1 MSPRYRHR
9 KSRLLHSFRYG
20 WSHFNQHR
28 DGIRH
33 THSRRRDRTPDTPR
47 RSAWRGVP
55 QAVLL
60 RELRWQF
67 LRGLL
72 VGVVLLLVWAL
83 GFGFW
88 DIMRAKNDIATAKTA
103 ATQIIDGRDSL
114 LTTEGRATASVQLHS
129 MHSAAYS
136 ADLRLRGSAPLTV
149 LSWIPFVNRQVNGLR
164 DAVSDVDETAAQGQ
178 RLLAAATAASDASHG
193 TYIDLPTLKSLDNQV
208 HASRLALQGRVRS
221 AAGLVGPIKSARTS
235 INQQLRVLNGLL
247 KNADSALTFAQPF
260 LGSTGP
266 RTYFVAGL
274 NNSEMRDQGM
284 VLSWAILKVNNG
296 HFEMSHSSTVGTIS
310 LRKPAVVL
318 TDQGTKTVFG
328 PLEPTRIWQSVNAVG
343 DFRTSSR
350 WMMAMY
356 AAARGERVDGVLGID
371 VVTLQNILR
380 VTGAVRIP
388 NTKPAINSSNV
399 ASLIL
404 HDLYVKYPAG
414 AQQQGRRDEISA
426 IAQAAVT
433 KMKSG
438 GFDSALLIKALA
450 QSTGGRHLL
459 FYDSNATNEANI
471 IKFGASGALLSPNG
485 NVVHTSIQSG
495 VAAKLDWFM
504 RESLQYDIRVNSEG
518 TAFITTT
525 ITLDN
530 TAPPHPKPSY
540 AFGPDN
546 TNTHIA
552 GEYIA
557 RIYQWLPANA
567 ESPAAVKEEG
577 LVLTR
582 TVVHVPAHQS
592 NIAVLQA
599 VIKNAVKNGALSF
612 TFIPQG
618 TIRPIPVTLTLHSD
632 VSLNGPG
639 TITWTGAKTKTVTW
653 TANQ

>member
-9 KSRLLHSFRYG
+9 KSRPLHSFRYG
-20 WSHFNQHR
+20 RFHFNQHR
-28 DGIRH
+28 EGIRH
-33 THSRRRDRTPDTPR
+33 THSRRRDRASEPSR
-47 RSAWRGVP
+47 RSAFRGVP
-55 QAVLL
+55 RVVLL

-72 VGVVLLLVWAL
+72 VAVILLVVWAL
-83 GFGFW
+83 GFGVW
-88 DIMRAKNDIATAKTA
+88 DILRAKSDITA
-103 ATQIIDGRDSL
+103 AKNAATKIIDGRDSL
-114 LTTEGRATASVQLHS
+114 LTSQGRASAAVQLHS

-136 ADLRLRGSAPLTV
+136 ADLRLKGSAPLTV

-178 RLLAAATAASDASHG
+178 RLLASATAAADASHG
-193 TYIDLPTLKSLDNQV
+193 TYVDLPTLKSLNEQV
-208 HASRLALQGRVRS
+208 HASRLALHGRVRS
-221 AAGLVGPIKSARTS
+221 ASGLVGPIKSARIS
-235 INQQLRVLNGLL
+235 INHQLRVLNGLL

-284 VLSWAILKVNNG
+284 VLSWAILKVNGG

-318 TDQGTKTVFG
+318 TDKGTKTVFG

-343 DFRTSSR
+343 DFRTSSK

-356 AAARGERVDGVLGID
+356 AAARGEHVDGVLGID

-380 VTGAVRIP
+380 VTGPVRIP
-388 NTKPAINSSNV
+388 NTKPAINSANV

-433 KMKSG
+433 KMKRG
-438 GFDSALLIKALA
+438 GFDSAVLIKALA
-450 QSTGGRHLL
+450 KSTGGRHLL
-459 FYDSNATNEANI
+459 FYDANSTNEANI
-471 IKFGASGALLSPNG
+471 IKFGASGALASHSG
-485 NVVHTSIQSG
+485 NVIHTSIQSG

-504 RESLQYDIRVNSEG
+504 HETLKYDIRVNSEG

-525 ITLDN
+525 ITLNN

-567 ESPAAVKEEG
+567 ESPASVKEEG
-577 LVLTR
+577 LTLTR
-582 TVVHVPAHQS
+582 TVVHVPAHQA
-592 NIAVLQA
+592 NVAVLQA
-599 VIKNAVKNGALSF
+599 VIKNAVKDGALSF

-618 TIRPIPVTLTLHSD
+618 TIRSIPVTVTLHSD

-639 TITWTGAKTKTVTW
+639 TITWSGANTKTVTW
-653 TANQ
+653 SANR

>member
-1 MSPRYRHR
+1 M
-9 KSRLLHSFRYG
+9 
-20 WSHFNQHR
+20 
-28 DGIRH
+28 
-33 THSRRRDRTPDTPR
+33 PR

-55 QAVLL
+55 RPVIL
-60 RELRWQF
+60 RELRWQV
-67 LRGLL
+67 LRGLI
-72 VGVVLLLVWAL
+72 VAIILLVIWAL
-83 GFGFW
+83 GFGIW
-88 DIMRAKNDIATAKTA
+88 DVMRARADISTAKSA

-114 LTTEGRATASVQLHS
+114 LTAQGRAVASVQLNS
-129 MHSAAYS
+129 MHAAAYS
-136 ADLRLRGSAPLTV
+136 ADVRLRGSAPLTV
-149 LSWIPFVNRQVNGLR
+149 LTWIPFVNRQVNGLR

-178 RLLAAATAASDASHG
+178 ALLAAASAASDASHG
-193 TYIDLPTLKSLDNQV
+193 TYIDLPTLKSLNTQV
-208 HASRLALQGRVRS
+208 HISRLALQGRVRS
-221 AAGLVGPIKSARTS
+221 AAGLVGPIKSARVS
-235 INQQLRVLNGLL
+235 INRQLRVLNGLL

-284 VLSWAILKVNNG
+284 VLSWAILKVNGG
-296 HFEMSHSSTVGTIS
+296 HFEMSQSSTVGSIS
-310 LRKPAVVL
+310 LRKPAVIL
-318 TDQGTKTVFG
+318 TDTGTRAVFG

-350 WMMAMY
+350 WMMAMF
-356 AAARGERVDGVLGID
+356 AAARGQHVDGVLGID

-380 VTGAVRIP
+380 VTGAVHIP
-388 NTKPAINSSNV
+388 NTKPAINSANV

-414 AQQQGRRDEISA
+414 SQQQGRRDEISA

-433 KMKSG
+433 KMQGG

-459 FYDSNATNEANI
+459 FYDSDATNEANI
-471 IKFGASGALLSPNG
+471 IKFGASGALVSSNG

-504 RESLQYDIRVNSEG
+504 RDSLKYDIRVNSDG
-518 TAFITTT
+518 TAFVTTT
-525 ITLDN
+525 ITLHN

-557 RIYQWLPANA
+557 RIYQWLPIDS
-567 ESPAAVKEEG
+567 ESPAAVNDEG

-582 TVVHVPAHQS
+582 TVVHVPAHQT
-592 NIAVLQA
+592 NVAVLQA
-599 VIKNAVKNGALSF
+599 VIKHAVKDGALSF

-632 VSLNGPG
+632 VALNGPG
-639 TITWTGAKTKTVTW
+639 TITWSGAKTKTVTW
-653 TANQ
+653 TANR

>member
-1 MSPRYRHR
+1 VSPRYRHR
-9 KSRLLHSFRYG
+9 KSRPLHNFRYG
-20 WSHFNQHR
+20 WFHFDQHR
-28 DGIRH
+28 QGIRH
-33 THSRRRDRTPDTPR
+33 THSRRRDRTTESPR
-47 RSAWRGVP
+47 RSGFRGVP
-55 QAVLL
+55 RTVLF

-72 VGVVLLLVWAL
+72 VAIVLLVIWAL
-83 GFGFW
+83 GFGIW
-88 DIMRAKNDIATAKTA
+88 DIMRAKSDIASAKSA

-114 LTTEGRATASVQLHS
+114 LTAPGRATAAVQLHT
-129 MHSAAYS
+129 MHSSAYS
-136 ADLRLRGSAPLTV
+136 ADLRLKGSAPLTV

-178 RLLAAATAASDASHG
+178 RLLASASAAADASHG
-193 TYIDLPTLKSLDNQV
+193 TYVDLPTLKRLNEQV

-221 AAGLVGPIKSARTS
+221 AAGLVGPIKAARLS
-235 INQQLRVLNGLL
+235 INRQLRVLNGLL

-284 VLSWAILKVNNG
+284 VLSWAILHVNAG
-296 HFEMSHSSTVGTIS
+296 HFEMSRSATVGTIS
-310 LRKPAVVL
+310 LRKPAVAL
-318 TDQGTKTVFG
+318 TDKGTKTVFG

-350 WMMAMY
+350 WMIAMY
-356 AAARGERVDGVLGID
+356 AAARGEQVDGVLGID
-371 VVTLQNILR
+371 AVTLQNILR
-380 VTGAVRIP
+380 VTGSVRIP
-388 NTKPAINSSNV
+388 NTKPAINASNV

-414 AQQQGRRDEISA
+414 SQQQGRRDEISA

-433 KMKSG
+433 KMKRG

-450 QSTGGRHLL
+450 KSTGGRHLL
-459 FYDSNATNEANI
+459 FYDTNATNEANI
-471 IKFGASGALLSPNG
+471 IKFGASGALVGRSE
-485 NVVHTSIQSG
+485 NVIHTSIQSG

-504 RESLQYDIRVNSEG
+504 RETLQYDIRVNSEG

-525 ITLDN
+525 IALKN

-546 TNTHIA
+546 TNTHTA

-557 RIYQWLPANA
+557 RIYQWLPSNA
-567 ESPAAVKEEG
+567 ESPAAVKQDG
-577 LVLTR
+577 LTLAR
-582 TVVHVPAHQS
+582 TVVHIPAHQA
-592 NIAVLQA
+592 NVAVLQA
-599 VIKNAVKNGALSF
+599 VIKNAVKDGALSF

-618 TIRPIPVTLTLHSD
+618 TIRPIPVTVTLHSD

-639 TITWTGAKTKTVTW
+639 TISWSGEKTKTVTW
-653 TANQ
+653 SANR

>member
-9 KSRLLHSFRYG
+9 KSRPLHVFRYG
-20 WSHFNQHR
+20 RYHYTQHR
-28 DGIRH
+28 DGTRH
-33 THSRRRDRTPDTPR
+33 HHTRRRDRTPDTPR
-47 RSAWRGVP
+47 RSSYRGVP
-55 QAVLL
+55 RRVLI

-67 LRGLL
+67 LRGL
-72 VGVVLLLVWAL
+72 VVALILLVVWAIV
-83 GFGFW
+83 FGVW
-88 DIMRAKNDIATAKTA
+88 DILRAKADISTAKSAATA
-103 ATQIIDGRDSL
+103 IIDGRNTL
-114 LTTEGRATASVQLHS
+114 LTSQGRANAGVQLAS

-136 ADLRLRGSAPLTV
+136 ADKRLRGSAPLNL
-149 LSWIPFVNRQVNGLR
+149 LSWIPVINRQVNGLR
-164 DAVSDVDETAAQGQ
+164 DAVGDVDETAAQGQ
-178 RLLAAATAASDASHG
+178 LLLASANAAANASHG
-193 TYIDLPTLKSLDNQV
+193 TYIDLATLQSLNAQV
-208 HASRLALQGRVRS
+208 HTSRLALEHRVRPT
-221 AAGLVGPIKSARTS
+221 AGLIGPIRTARIQ
-235 INQQLRVLNGLL
+235 INHQLRVLNGLL
-247 KNADSALTFAQPF
+247 KNADSALGFAQPF
-260 LGSTGP
+260 LGSQGP

-296 HFEMSHSSTVGTIS
+296 HFEMSHAATVGTIS
-310 LRKPAVVL
+310 LRKPAVEL
-318 TDQGTKTVFG
+318 TGAGTKAVFG

-343 DFRTSSR
+343 DFPTSSR

-356 AAARGERVDGVLGID
+356 AAARGQHVDGVLGLD

-388 NTKPAINSSNV
+388 TVKQSISSSNV
-399 ASLIL
+399 AKLVL

-414 AQQQGRRDEISA
+414 SQQQGRRDEISA
-426 IAQAAVT
+426 IAQAAIS
-433 KMKSG
+433 KMKGG

-459 FYDSNATNEANI
+459 FYDKVPANQANVV
-471 IKFGASGALLSPNG
+471 KFGASGGLTDRYT
-485 NVVHTSIQSG
+485 NVIHTSVQSG

-504 RESLQYDIRVNSEG
+504 RESLKYDIHVNSDG

-525 ITLDN
+525 VSLNN

-546 TNTHIA
+546 TNTHTA

-557 RIYQWLPANA
+557 RVYQWLPQGT
-567 ESPAAVKEEG
+567 ESPAAVKDEG
-577 LVLTR
+577 LVLAR

-592 NIAVLQA
+592 NVAVLQA
-599 VIKNAVKNGALSF
+599 VIKHAVKNGALSF

-618 TIRPIPVTLTLHSD
+618 TIHQIPVTLTLHSD

-639 TITWTGAKTKTVTW
+639 TVTWSGAKTKTVTW
-653 TANQ
+653 SANR